1 MIPEYDVEMHQRV
14 STRWIGMPGEEV
26 LGFSEEEDD
35 QGIDTRFLA
44 SNHQYEDY
52 RWLDWENVA
61 RQITIERYLLEKA
74 DTQSKNAQEFEEFCS
89 GVEGKIRDLGDIH
102 EILHFDVGVSAL
114 TALTSAMGGAPM
126 NSCRGHTRNKA
137 APGVAF
143 YTTTKAAKAFFEYCK
158 EFGCAIQHIRLEHYL
173 PIHGL
178 EIKARSVTPLLDLAE
193 AMYHK
198 FRR

>member
-143 YTTTKAAKAFFEYCK
+143 FTTSKAAKASRLLERKACK
-158 EFGCAIQHIRLEHYL
+158 ADSLTMHPLAVLIIEMDGFKRLSSFVL
-173 PIHGL
+173 I
-178 EIKARSVTPLLDLAE
+178 ISSVSWRSG
-193 AMYHK
+193 
-198 FRR
+198 R